1 LEEDVKEISISNS
14 SKSIAGNRLAD
25 FLQHVQ
31 KIVSGNKIEGK
42 LIHGRKL
49 QRGEEWGKKSGKPVR
64 ESAEV
69 EKSRW

>member
-1 LEEDVKEISISNS
+1 MEEDVKKISISNS

-42 LIHGRKL
+42 LTHGRKL
-49 QRGEEWGKKSGKPVR
+49 QREEKSGER
-64 ESAEV
+64 RV
-69 EKSRW
+69 ENL